1 MNPVD
6 LIFSVIVFVFS
17 IVSLLYA
24 VISRRLQ
31 RALIGFLA
39 CTVLMCIAIA
49 HTNLPVLAIVAL
61 SITLGTFVALAA
73 ISPMM
78 YIETRERGVW
88 SYILPLV
95 IGLVLLVLILPI
107 LVRPIHP
114 PQLSWSLDPFVS
126 VLLLAHGL
134 FIVVTAFTMRLII
147 REGEKI

>member
-6 LIFSVIVFVFS
+6 LIFSVIVVVFS
-17 IVSLLYA
+17 IVS
-24 VISRRLQ
+24 VTSKRLQ
-31 RALIGFLA
+31 RALVGFLA

-61 SITLGTFVALAA
+61 SIALGTFVALAA